1 MNKKKKAQTRTS
13 KNDQSSLNC
22 ASNQRNFITK
32 KPTWNINQC
41 IKDLYALKEKNHR
54 KFQVSAN
61 TNLSIFSMK

>member
-22 ASNQRNFITK
+22 ASNERETHKEYKSMHQRSICFKGK
-32 KPTWNINQC
+32 KSQKVSGI
-41 IKDLYALKEKNHR
+41 LY
-54 KFQVSAN
+54 AN